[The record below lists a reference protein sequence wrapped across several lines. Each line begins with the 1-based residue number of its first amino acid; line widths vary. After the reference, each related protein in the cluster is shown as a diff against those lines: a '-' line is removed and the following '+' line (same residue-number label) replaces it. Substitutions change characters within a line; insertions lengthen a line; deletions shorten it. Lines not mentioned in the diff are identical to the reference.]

1 MYFVDSCRKL
11 FSTVGN
17 GNSESGSTIKLLSV
31 KNSNCGGFATEDM
44 PDKGK
49 YGMDVSYI
57 FTKLVCVFHITN

>member
-1 MYFVDSCRKL
+1 
-11 FSTVGN
+11 VGN